1 MNEHDRDLATIAA
14 YMRERGES
22 TVPSALL
29 AQVRDRAMQPESLR
43 RRSANTRSAS
53 WARGATAM
61 VGGLASVAA
70 LVVLVAVVAGLP
82 PSVAQGPVS
91 GDSPSSNGTSTP
103 SSPPAAPST
112 APSSPRPGSPLP
124 ITGTWELPAG
134 SIDGRTV
141 PMVDSYPITLVI
153 SEDSVSGTSAC
164 NGYGAILSPLGGS
177 FRVAGIGGTDMACAE
192 EVMASETAYLA
203 ALGRV
208 TTATLE
214 SDELFLEGDGV
225 ELRFR
230 PLASPPIGELTD
242 TTWNLETLTTGLTAT
257 GAQGDVTLRLDSN
270 GTLTGSTGCR
280 TLRGRYVVV
289 GGEILATRLAADGD
303 CSAALADQDG
313 HIVSVLGDG
322 FRAAVEGDR
331 FLLTSTGEQGLIYR
345 LETSASA
352 TPRPAPSVFQGGI
365 PETSDHVS
373 MLLLERTSREMC
385 ITTVEIDYDEVGLRQ
400 RALELAEDA
409 GPGPRRLAPD
419 LYLGSLE
426 EAIDGFRGTELLA
439 VTGGYHWV
447 WYLARPQDAE
457 RWNDDPLPELAAA
470 VLLRVELPDGREV
483 WWRNGAYI
491 AVRPCD

>member
-1 MNEHDRDLATIAA
+1 
-14 YMRERGES
+14 
-22 TVPSALL
+22 
-29 AQVRDRAMQPESLR
+29 
-43 RRSANTRSAS
+43 
-53 WARGATAM
+53 
-61 VGGLASVAA
+61 
-70 LVVLVAVVAGLP
+70 
-82 PSVAQGPVS
+82 
-91 GDSPSSNGTSTP
+91 
-103 SSPPAAPST
+103 
-112 APSSPRPGSPLP
+112 
-124 ITGTWELPAG
+124 
-134 SIDGRTV
+134 
-141 PMVDSYPITLVI
+141 MVDSYPITLVI

-164 NGYGAILSPLGGS
+164 NGYGAELSSGDGS
-177 FRVAGIGGTDMACAE
+177 FRVAEIGGTAMACAE

-208 TTATLE
+208 TAAALE
-214 SDELFLEGDGV
+214 SDELLLEGDGV

-242 TTWNLETLTTGLTAT
+242 ATWRLETLTTGLTAT
-257 GAQGDVTLRLDSN
+257 GAQGDATLRLDSN

-289 GGEILATRLAADGD
+289 GGEILATRLAADGE
-303 CSAALADQDG
+303 CSAVLADQDG

-331 FLLTSTGEQGLIYR
+331 LVLTSTGAQGLIYR
-345 LETSASA
+345 LAASASA
-352 TPRPAPSVFQGGI
+352 TPSPAPSVFQGSI
-365 PETSDHVS
+365 AETSHHVT
-373 MLLLERTSREMC
+373 MLLLERTSRDMC
-385 ITTVEIDYDEVGLRQ
+385 VVTVEIDYDEVGLRK

-439 VTGGYHWV
+439 VTGIDHWV

-457 RWNDDPLPELAAA
+457 PWGDDPLPEMVAA

-491 AVRPCD
+491 AVKAC